1 MRSPINL
8 YSVTTLDEPNEWA
21 TETLCAPDY
30 EGRSEAIVGF
40 EAALAA
46 AIRLADRYEAR
57 VAILGDPGPEDISG
71 RPWECASVL
80 PLVPPA

>member
-1 MRSPINL
+1 M
-8 YSVTTLDEPNEWA
+8 
-21 TETLCAPDY
+21 
-30 EGRSEAIVGF
+30 GF

-46 AIRLADRYEAR
+46 AILLADRYEAR

-80 PLVPPA
+80 PLVPPT